1 MIAMKILVAGASGF
15 VGTHLCRFLLNA
27 NHNVIGLARSE
38 PNNRIAHQNYR
49 FIAADTTRPGPWQ
62 ERLTEVDAVINLAG
76 RSIFGR
82 WTEAVKSDIRES
94 RIMTTRNVVL
104 GLPQGKAAVLISA
117 SGVGYYGS
125 RGDEVLTEEAPA
137 GDDFLAR
144 LSIDWEREALAA
156 RVKGARVVVT
166 RLGVVLGRGGGAM
179 AQMLPAFKAFV
190 GGPIGDGRQWFPW
203 IHLHDLTAAML
214 FLIEHRALS
223 GPVNLCAPHP
233 VPNRTLAAA
242 IGKSL
247 NRPAFMRAPAFMIR
261 MALGEFADVLLAS
274 QRAVPHKLLENHFTF
289 DYPEI
294 EAAVHAVAHGEAA

>member
-1 MIAMKILVAGASGF
+1 MKLLVTGASGF

-27 NHNVIGLARSE
+27 HHHVIGVARSE
-38 PNNRIAHQNYR
+38 HGTPISHQNYR

-62 ERLTEVDAVINLAG
+62 EGLKEVDAVVNLAG

-82 WTEAVKSDIRES
+82 WTEAIKSDIRES

-104 GLPQGKAAVLISA
+104 GLPLGKATTLISA

-125 RGDEVLTEEAPA
+125 RGDEVLTEAASA
-137 GDDFLAR
+137 GEDFLAR

-156 RVKGARVVVT
+156 RSKGTRVVVT

-203 IHLHDLTAAML
+203 IHVHDLSAAML
-214 FLIEHRALS
+214 FLIEHPELS

-233 VPNRTLAAA
+233 VTNRSLAAA

-247 NRPAFMRAPAFMIR
+247 NRPAFMRTPAFMIR
-261 MALGEFADVLLAS
+261 MVLGEFAGVLLAS
-274 QRAVPHKLLENHFTF
+274 QRAVPQTLLQHRFSF

-294 EAAVHAVAHGEAA
+294 EAAVNAVAHGQAA